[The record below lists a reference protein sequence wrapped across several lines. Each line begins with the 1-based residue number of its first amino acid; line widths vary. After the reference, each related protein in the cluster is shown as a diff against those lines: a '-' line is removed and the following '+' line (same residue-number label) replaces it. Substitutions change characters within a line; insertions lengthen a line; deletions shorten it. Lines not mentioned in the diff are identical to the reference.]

1 MTDLLIRDVDPADI
15 RGIDA
20 LAARL
25 GISRS
30 ELLRR
35 EVKKLA
41 QRGAEP
47 VTRERLRQSAELLVD
62 ACDEDVMAQ
71 AWRQGAG

>member
-1 MTDLLIRDVDPADI
+1 MTDLLIRNVDEADV

-35 EVKKLA
+35 EAKKLA
-41 QRGAEP
+41 RRGAVS
-47 VTRERLRQSAELLVD
+47 VTPADLERSASLMVDLLD
-62 ACDEDVMAQ
+62 DEVMGQ
-71 AWRQGAG
+71 AW

>member
-1 MTDLLIRDVDPADI
+1 MTDLLIRNVDEADV

-35 EVKKLA
+35 EAKKLGR
-41 QRGAEP
+41 RGAAS
-47 VTRERLRQSAELLVD
+47 VTPADLERSASLMVDLLD
-62 ACDEDVMAQ
+62 DEVMGQ
-71 AWRQGAG
+71 AW